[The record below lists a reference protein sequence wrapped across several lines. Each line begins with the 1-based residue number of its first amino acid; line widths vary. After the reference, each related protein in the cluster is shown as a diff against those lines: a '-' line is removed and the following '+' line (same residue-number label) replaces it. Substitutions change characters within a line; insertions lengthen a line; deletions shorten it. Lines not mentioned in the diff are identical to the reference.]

1 MIDEPLAFRTR
12 VFVILLGIAVAA
24 FVINQ
29 VRRRKI
35 KEQYAL
41 LWIMTAVLFVL
52 IPLLIDVVNAISYAL
67 GILYPPAF
75 IFMIALICVILLLFQ
90 FSMSISRFSEQLKVL
105 IQDIAL
111 LTRRVEELESNRS
124 NNDKDELN
132 AKDSETSAQLE

>member
-41 LWIMTAVLFVL
+41 LWIMTAILFVL

-90 FSMSISRFSEQLKVL
+90 FSMSISKFSEQLKVL

-111 LTRRVEELESNRS
+111 LTRRVEELESNRAD
-124 NNDKDELN
+124 NAKDELN
-132 AKDSETSAQLE
+132 AEDSETNAQPE